1 MAVVVYLLN
10 YSMVNKIHNERILK
24 LPFCN
29 TSYTNHLHES
39 LTQNHQITINEE
51 RILSEVFFTFFFRYF
66 FCNDIFFQVL
76 LRLLA
81 QLNLGTSHSFA
92 GGVGGGGGALRGL
105 KFV

>member
-1 MAVVVYLLN
+1 MR
-10 YSMVNKIHNERILK
+10 NEFFLRFF
-24 LPFCN
+24 LPFF
-29 TSYTNHLHES
+29 SD
-39 LTQNHQITINEE
+39 I
-51 RILSEVFFTFFFRYF
+51 FFVTLF
-66 FCNDIFFQVL
+66 FFQVL